1 MQSYKH
7 GSYNFILR
15 ENLKLDELNG
25 NHPEESSSPPP
36 NSNYAGALPPLPTP
50 AKSNKSTSTP
60 TVSTDSTPTKSED
73 YDESPLPEISDIDVF
88 SSTPKTK
95 NHLTDYEKFHQ
106 DTLLED
112 NRSPLHDVDNE
123 GNEIRSSGSSTQSST
138 VASRR
143 LPCCDMRRLR
153 HQIALEKAKLMK
165 NLELNCDKSILD
177 SGITVLQEL
186 QLQYVR
192 FERDNQNGDG
202 TCSCLSHDD
211 DMMEHMTSVGDS
223 YYSSMHNFPSLSRSL
238 PSFGKYG
245 VK

>member
-1 MQSYKH
+1 M
-7 GSYNFILR
+7 YN
-15 ENLKLDELNG
+15 D
-25 NHPEESSSPPP
+25 PTSAPAVSSETS
-36 NSNYAGALPPLPTP
+36 P
-50 AKSNKSTSTP
+50 AKS
-60 TVSTDSTPTKSED
+60 ED
-73 YDESPLPEISDIDVF
+73 CDQSFAPEISDSGVF

-95 NHLTDYEKFHQ
+95 NHLTNYEKLHQ
-106 DTLLED
+106 ENDFVED
-112 NRSPLHDVDNE
+112 NRSPLHVVDDE

-143 LPCCDMRRLR
+143 PPCCDMRRLR

-192 FERDNQNGDG
+192 FERENLNGDG
-202 TCSCLSHDD
+202 VCSCLSHDD

-223 YYSSMHNFPSLSRSL
+223 YYSSIYNVPSLSRSMR
-238 PSFGKYG
+238 SFGKYN
-245 VK
+245 VNANISRVFITVPFQ